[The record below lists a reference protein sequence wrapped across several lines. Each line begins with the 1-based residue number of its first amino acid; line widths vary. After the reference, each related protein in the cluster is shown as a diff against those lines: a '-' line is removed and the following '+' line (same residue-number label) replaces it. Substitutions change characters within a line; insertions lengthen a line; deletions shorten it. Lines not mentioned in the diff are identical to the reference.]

1 MDRRG
6 ALLGLSSLLA
16 TTVHAQTR
24 VAAPIDE
31 ALARIG
37 TSAPGQL
44 CVAIRD
50 LATGQDY
57 RLNGEVACPL
67 HSLVKIFIGAYTARE
82 ISQGRWRDDHT
93 ELLTRS
99 GAPNGHGRIDVRVAR
114 SGRGV
119 VTIAE
124 MLEAMLVDSDNISA
138 DALTRLAGGPA
149 AIHTALSLPEGITM
163 NQSLRDQFKPF
174 GLAKTKAT
182 YDAFMAD
189 PRDCATPSAF
199 LGALVRLANGQLG
212 SGAGDTRVL
221 QLMGAAWRGK
231 ARVPAGLGRD
241 WQTFSRTGTGQ
252 VVGRR
257 ITGVHNVVVARH
269 KRTGRKVLIVAMLR
283 DGYGGLGAQEGTL
296 AQVGAA
302 VRDGF
307 PHG

>member
-6 ALLGLSSLLA
+6 ALLGLTSLLA
-16 TTVHAQTR
+16 THVQAQASS
-24 VAAPIDE
+24 AAPIDD

-37 TSAPGQL
+37 GRAPGQL

-50 LATGQDY
+50 LATGQDF

-67 HSLVKIFIGAYTARE
+67 HSLVKIFIGAYAARE
-82 ISQGRWRDDHT
+82 ISQGRWRDDQT
-93 ELLTRS
+93 EVLTRA

-114 SGRGV
+114 AGRAI
-119 VTIAE
+119 VTLAQ

-149 AIHTALSLPEGITM
+149 AVHAGLDLPVGITM
-163 NQSLRDQFKPF
+163 KQSLRDQFKPF

-199 LGALVRLANGQLG
+199 MAALIRLANGQLG
-212 SGAGDTRVL
+212 NGAGDTRVL

-231 ARVPAGLGRD
+231 ARVPAGLGGE

-252 VVGRR
+252 VVGGR
-257 ITGVHNVVVARH
+257 ITGVHNVVIARH
-269 KRTGRKVLIVAMLR
+269 KHTGRKVLIVAMLR
-283 DGYGGLGAQEGTL
+283 DGYGGLGAQERTL